1 MENFND
7 LIAFMTVA
15 RERSF
20 TRAAAQL
27 GVSQSALS
35 RTVRALEE
43 RMGLPLLV
51 RTTRSVA
58 PTEAGQ
64 RLLSAIAPKF
74 DEIAAELEA
83 LNELRDRPAGTV
95 RITAVDY
102 AANTY
107 VWPKLKPLLEQ
118 YPDIRVEL
126 INDYGLVNI
135 VEQRFDLGIR
145 LGDQVEKDMV
155 AMRIGPDVTFA
166 IVGAPGYLARFA
178 APKTPQDLTRHNC
191 INLRLPTR
199 DALLPWELRKGKH
212 ELQVRVDG
220 QLVFNNVYQV
230 LEAAL
235 AGFGLA
241 WLPQDLAAAHVAAG
255 RLELVMTDWAP
266 TFPGVHVYYSSR
278 RQLSRAVTLV
288 VQALRA
294 GT

>member
-255 RLELVMTDWAP
+255 RLELVMADWAP